1 MESPEL
7 VSGSG
12 WHECPFDE
20 DGSDGWRFKG
30 NSLALRFEQRMKR
43 KVIATL
49 WITGS
54 AVPLLAA
61 AAFVVGCC
69 VLPFHRVMHQLMPL
83 CDMAAAV
90 MRGDHHDDGHDHES
104 EPVTPARQK
113 EEPAKR
119 LATVFPQATSTLT
132 SVRLER
138 PAAPRSETA
147 YRSFISLGAIR
158 CDQDVGL
165 NVMDQTF
172 RI

>member
-1 MESPEL
+1 
-7 VSGSG
+7 
-12 WHECPFDE
+12 
-20 DGSDGWRFKG
+20 
-30 NSLALRFEQRMKR
+30 MKR
-43 KVIATL
+43 KLIATL

-61 AAFVVGCC
+61 AVFLVGCC

-90 MRGDHHDDGHDHES
+90 MRGDHHDDGHAHES
-104 EPVTPARQK
+104 EPATPVRQK

-119 LATVFPQATSTLT
+119 LTTLLPHTT
-132 SVRLER
+132 SVHMSARVE
-138 PAAPRSETA
+138 PPTAPRSETA

-165 NVMDQTF
+165 NVLDQTF

>member
-1 MESPEL
+1 
-7 VSGSG
+7 
-12 WHECPFDE
+12 
-20 DGSDGWRFKG
+20 
-30 NSLALRFEQRMKR
+30 MKR

-61 AAFVVGCC
+61 AVFLVGCC

-90 MRGDHHDDGHDHES
+90 MRGDHHDGGHDHEAEPPTPVRQKD
-104 EPVTPARQK
+104 EPV
-113 EEPAKR
+113 KR
-119 LATVFPQATSTLT
+119 LTTVLPLSTSMLT
-132 SVRLER
+132 AARVEA
-138 PAAPRSETA
+138 PVAPRSETA

-165 NVMDQTF
+165 NVLDQTF
-172 RI
+172 LI